1 MKTVNE
7 VCRLAGISPR
17 TLHYY
22 DQKGLLPPAE
32 ISPSGYRLY
41 NEESLSRL
49 RTILLFKELDFSLKE
64 IKDILDNP
72 SFDRREALLQQREL
86 LRCRKKRIEKLIT
99 LAESMIEKGDYEM
112 DFSAF
117 DKTEAKRLAEEAK
130 QKWGKTAAY
139 AEYEKNTEGK
149 TDMQMNEKEA
159 ALMQQFSEIGK
170 LKDFAPESEEAQA
183 AAESLRQFVN
193 KNFYNCTPEI
203 FEGLG
208 EVYIADDRFKANID
222 AAGGEGTAEFISRAI
237 KAYCEK

>member
-49 RTILLFKELDFSLKE
+49 RTILFFKELDFSLKE

-86 LRCRKKRIEKLIT
+86 LRCRKKRIEKLIA
-99 LAESMIEKGDYEM
+99 LAESMIEKGDYKM

-139 AEYEKNTEGK
+139 AEYRKIRREKP
-149 TDMQMNEKEA
+149 
-159 ALMQQFSEIGK
+159 IC
-170 LKDFAPESEEAQA
+170 
-183 AAESLRQFVN
+183 R
-193 KNFYNCTPEI
+193 
-203 FEGLG
+203 
-208 EVYIADDRFKANID
+208 
-222 AAGGEGTAEFISRAI
+222 
-237 KAYCEK
+237 

>member
-86 LRCRKKRIEKLIT
+86 LRCRKKRIEKLIA
-99 LAESMIEKGDYEM
+99 LAESMIEKGDYKM
-112 DFSAF
+112 DFRHL
-117 DKTEAKRLAEEAK
+117 TK
-130 QKWGKTAAY
+130 QRQNALRRKQSKNG
-139 AEYEKNTEGK
+139 EKPQPMRNMRK
-149 TDMQMNEKEA
+149 IRREKP
-159 ALMQQFSEIGK
+159 IC
-170 LKDFAPESEEAQA
+170 
-183 AAESLRQFVN
+183 R
-193 KNFYNCTPEI
+193 
-203 FEGLG
+203 
-208 EVYIADDRFKANID
+208 
-222 AAGGEGTAEFISRAI
+222 
-237 KAYCEK
+237 

>member
-86 LRCRKKRIEKLIT
+86 LRCQKKRIEKLIA
-99 LAESMIEKGDYEM
+99 LAESMIEKGDYKM

-159 ALMQQFSEIGK
+159 ALMRQFSEIGK

-183 AAESLRQFVN
+183 AAESLRRFIS

-208 EVYIADDRFKANID
+208 EMYIADDRFKANID

>member
-7 VCRLAGISPR
+7 VCRLAGISSR

-49 RTILLFKELDFSLKE
+49 RTILFFKELDFSLKE

-86 LRCRKKRIEKLIT
+86 LRCRKKRIEKLIA
-99 LAESMIEKGDYEM
+99 LAESMIEKGDYKM

-139 AEYEKNTEGK
+139 AEYEKIRR
-149 TDMQMNEKEA
+149 EKP
-159 ALMQQFSEIGK
+159 IC
-170 LKDFAPESEEAQA
+170 
-183 AAESLRQFVN
+183 R
-193 KNFYNCTPEI
+193 
-203 FEGLG
+203 
-208 EVYIADDRFKANID
+208 
-222 AAGGEGTAEFISRAI
+222 
-237 KAYCEK
+237 

>member
-86 LRCRKKRIEKLIT
+86 LRCRKKRIEKLIA

-159 ALMQQFSEIGK
+159 ALMRQFSEIGK
-170 LKDFAPESEEAQA
+170 FKDFAPESEEAQA
-183 AAESLRQFVN
+183 AAESLRQFIS

>member
-86 LRCRKKRIEKLIT
+86 LRCQKKRIEKLIA
-99 LAESMIEKGDYEM
+99 LAESMIEKGDYKM

-183 AAESLRQFVN
+183 AAESLRQFIS

>member
-1 MKTVNE
+1 
-7 VCRLAGISPR
+7 
-17 TLHYY
+17 
-22 DQKGLLPPAE
+22 
-32 ISPSGYRLY
+32 
-41 NEESLSRL
+41 
-49 RTILLFKELDFSLKE
+49 
-64 IKDILDNP
+64 
-72 SFDRREALLQQREL
+72 
-86 LRCRKKRIEKLIT
+86 
-99 LAESMIEKGDYEM
+99 M

-183 AAESLRQFVN
+183 AAESLRQVIS
-193 KNFYNCTPEI
+193 KNF
-203 FEGLG
+203 
-208 EVYIADDRFKANID
+208 FKANID